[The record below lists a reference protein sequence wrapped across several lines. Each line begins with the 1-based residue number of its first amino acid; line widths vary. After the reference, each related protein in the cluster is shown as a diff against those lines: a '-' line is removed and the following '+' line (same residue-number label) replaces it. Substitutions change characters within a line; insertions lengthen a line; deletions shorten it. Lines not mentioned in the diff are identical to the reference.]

1 MATRKK
7 SDIHVVKMNDLD
19 DAHAHN
25 KQKQNHKKKESTR
38 DFSQGEMIDGLCKN
52 DSFHITMTDSDEMQL
67 KHRSPA
73 HHFEHK
79 NSHANQGYN
88 RDEING
94 SRESLSPQNQQR
106 LPPQCNNKNN
116 DENQPQIFHMNV
128 YDPNRKEPKHF
139 DIDNNQSDKFV
150 INNEG
155 GYVSPPYSTPPTSPS
170 PPPLQNLK
178 IADNNG
184 TTKHGNS
191 TALYIPESFV
201 EQKTGFDL
209 DESFSSIIFEEMFF
223 PTFVS
228 SLFSHYFH
236 SEDDDNVNNLSK
248 VFVLVLGFF
257 NVSNSASFLFSS
269 SVALIGLQFK
279 TFAEC

>member
-1 MATRKK
+1 
-7 SDIHVVKMNDLD
+7 
-19 DAHAHN
+19 
-25 KQKQNHKKKESTR
+25 
-38 DFSQGEMIDGLCKN
+38 
-52 DSFHITMTDSDEMQL
+52 
-67 KHRSPA
+67 
-73 HHFEHK
+73 
-79 NSHANQGYN
+79 
-88 RDEING
+88 
-94 SRESLSPQNQQR
+94 
-106 LPPQCNNKNN
+106 
-116 DENQPQIFHMNV
+116 MNV

-150 INNEG
+150 INEG

-236 SEDDDNVNNLSK
+236 SEDDDNDANILSK
-248 VFVLVLGFF
+248 VFV
-257 NVSNSASFLFSS
+257 
-269 SVALIGLQFK
+269 
-279 TFAEC
+279 